1 MNSGQGLVHAV
12 PTNIITGF
20 LGVGKTS
27 TILHL
32 LENKPGNER
41 WAVLVNEFG
50 EIGID
55 GSLFEGQRG
64 DKQGVVIREVPGGC
78 MCCAAGL
85 PMQVAL
91 NQLLVK
97 ARPDRLLI
105 EPTGLGHPKEVL
117 NVLLSTHYRESLSL
131 QKTLTLLDAR
141 KLSDSRYTSHETF
154 NQQIAVADTV
164 IGNKLDL
171 YEDKDQEKLIAYVK
185 KTGKA
190 QVKVIFSQHGEVAL
204 SELEGV
210 PEEVLLDSSGHHTH
224 EHQSRALAADFEI
237 PECGYLTAVNEGEG
251 FYSIGWRFSPDK
263 VFDHQKLYL
272 FLSGLQLE
280 RMKAVFITDKGFFG
294 YNLTLDAL
302 TETKLDDCLESR
314 VEMIS
319 DKAIDV
325 LEPQLLACLVD

>member
-131 QKTLTLLDAR
+131 QKTLTLVDAR
-141 KLSDSRYTSHETF
+141 NLSDSRYTSHETF

-164 IGNKLDL
+164 VGNKLDL

-272 FLSGLQLE
+272 FLSGLQFE